1 MPDTE
6 PPQHPEPAP
15 TAAPRRKHRRVRT
28 EPPPGTELYPVEEPD
43 RHAEGENDA
52 RMREDKPPH
61 Y

>member
-1 MPDTE
+1 MPDTDPAPLP
-6 PPQHPEPAP
+6 PPQRK
-15 TAAPRRKHRRVRT
+15 RRRART
-28 EPPPGTELYPVEEPD
+28 EPPPGSDPFPVEEPD

>member
-1 MPDTE
+1 LPDTD
-6 PPQHPEPAP
+6 PSPVPESPV
-15 TAAPRRKHRRVRT
+15 PRRRRHRRVRT
-28 EPPPGTELYPVEEPD
+28 EPPPGSDPHPLEEPD